1 MYQERKIKRR
11 GRKKKKG
18 PADTEREGKVAD
30 PVGVHPPPPPS
41 THPPPTPCLVL
52 PSSPLQQVRAFG
64 FLAAAA
70 AAAAYQ
76 THRSVSLSN
85 SGIHLIIALTTAY

>member
-1 MYQERKIKRR
+1 MYQAGKSR
-11 GRKKKKG
+11 GGEGKKKG

-30 PVGVHPPPPPS
+30 PVGVHPPSPS
-41 THPPPTPCLVL
+41 TPSTPRLVL
-52 PSSPLQQVRAFG
+52 PSSPLQVRAFG
-64 FLAAAA
+64 LLAAA